1 MFTLK
6 SSNFA
11 ANANV
16 KLRVVIAA
24 FLSLPLLTVQFSQA
38 QPVPQTVD
46 VAKVNVQKLTAGFRA
61 SKLIGTSVLDDAN
74 ESIGKVD
81 DLLVGTGMP
90 TFAILSVGGFLGMD
104 SRYVAVPYDA
114 LTFAD
119 NKVILRGSTKDS
131 IRMLPEFKYTDK

>member
-1 MFTLK
+1 MFTQK
-6 SSNFA
+6 FYRKA
-11 ANANV
+11 
-16 KLRVVIAA
+16 KIRTVIAA
-24 FLSLPLLTVQFSQA
+24 LLSLPLFPLQSSYA

-46 VAKVNVQKLTAGFRA
+46 LAKVNVQKVAGGFRA

-81 DLLVGTGMP
+81 DLLVGTGVP
-90 TFAILSVGGFLGMD
+90 TFVILSVGGFLGVD
-104 SRYVAVPYDA
+104 GRYVAVPYDA

-131 IRMLPEFKYTDK
+131 IRMLPEFKYTEK

>member
-1 MFTLK
+1 MFMQKFSKKVK
-6 SSNFA
+6 SRA
-11 ANANV
+11 
-16 KLRVVIAA
+16 VIAT
-24 FLSLPLLTVQFSQA
+24 LMLLPLFAVHSSDA

-46 VAKVNVQKLTAGFRA
+46 LAKVNVQKVAAGFRA

-74 ESIGKVD
+74 ENIGKVD
-81 DLLVGTGMP
+81 DLLVGTGMS

-114 LTFAD
+114 FTFAD

-131 IRMLPEFKYTDK
+131 IRMLPEFKYAK

>member
-6 SSNFA
+6 SSDFA

-24 FLSLPLLTVQFSQA
+24 LLSLPLLTVQFAQA
-38 QPVPQTVD
+38 QPTPQTVD

-114 LTFAD
+114 LTFVD

-131 IRMLPEFKYTDK
+131 IRMLPEFKYADK

>member
-1 MFTLK
+1 MFTQKFSRKVK
-6 SSNFA
+6 SRA
-11 ANANV
+11 
-16 KLRVVIAA
+16 VIAA
-24 FLSLPLLTVQFSQA
+24 LLLVPLFAVQSSDA

-46 VAKVNVQKLTAGFRA
+46 LAKVNVQKVAAGFRA

-74 ESIGKVD
+74 ENIGKVD
-81 DLLVGTGMP
+81 DLLVGPGMP

-119 NKVILRGSTKDS
+119 NKVMLRGSTKDS
-131 IRMLPEFKYTDK
+131 IRMLPEFKYAK